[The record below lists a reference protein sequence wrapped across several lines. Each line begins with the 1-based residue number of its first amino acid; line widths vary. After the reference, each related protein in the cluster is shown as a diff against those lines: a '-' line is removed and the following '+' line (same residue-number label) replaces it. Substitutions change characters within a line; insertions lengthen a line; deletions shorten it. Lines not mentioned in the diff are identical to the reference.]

1 MSYNGIT
8 SAFQVDDRSS
18 ILLTRSRC
26 ERSAL
31 LKVYMEEKPKNNK
44 AKWGS
49 IALMLMAAIPLSFNL
64 TFIPFSLAFL
74 LFFLGHSS
82 MAYLMYLQKE
92 YSLVFV
98 NIIWCIIDIVGMIRW
113 L

>member
-1 MSYNGIT
+1 MSPVRVRFP
-8 SAFQVDDRSS
+8 A
-18 ILLTRSRC
+18 LRC
-26 ERSAL
+26 ERSTL
-31 LKVYMEEKPKNNK
+31 PKVYMNEEKPKNNK

-98 NIIWCIIDIVGMIRW
+98 NIVWCTIDIVGMIRW